1 MYQGISLTQAPPL
14 AVVFGFFFNA
24 QVNLGLAG
32 ILGLAEVWQGGFSL
46 QGIYFIHCFS
56 IGFLLLTMFGAISQ
70 MLPVLAG
77 VRLQSPKMTAFFTLL
92 CLNFGL
98 VAFIAAFRWNLS
110 LFGVALVF
118 LVLGI
123 LIFVGS
129 VALKLRNIEHFTP
142 TIVYICAAL
151 ASLLLTAG
159 FGVALLGGYAQ
170 WWDMPS
176 WLTRFHFS
184 LGGLGWIGLL
194 IIGVSLQVLPMF
206 YVAPAFPKAF
216 FVALVPLLLL
226 AFVLSLG
233 FGLEK
238 LALVFGGG
246 FIACFGALGL
256 FILGRRKR
264 KIKEASITFWRV
276 GLSAFMIAGA
286 LMWGAIGL
294 ELLNVSISIF
304 VGGVMAI
311 VYAMMYKIVPFLTWF
326 HLSYAGVLELPN
338 MREIVP
344 QRIIKVH
351 LILFIVGFGCALL
364 WQVSVFASLFCI
376 ICVLL
381 SLIAGFALCKAYRI
395 YTYTLNNAPRMV
407 WQT

>member
-1 MYQGISLTQAPPL
+1 
-14 AVVFGFFFNA
+14 
-24 QVNLGLAG
+24 
-32 ILGLAEVWQGGFSL
+32 
-46 QGIYFIHCFS
+46 
-56 IGFLLLTMFGAISQ
+56 
-70 MLPVLAG
+70 
-77 VRLQSPKMTAFFTLL
+77 
-92 CLNFGL
+92 
-98 VAFIAAFRWNLS
+98 
-110 LFGVALVF
+110 
-118 LVLGI
+118 
-123 LIFVGS
+123 
-129 VALKLRNIEHFTP
+129 
-142 TIVYICAAL
+142 
-151 ASLLLTAG
+151 
-159 FGVALLGGYAQ
+159 
-170 WWDMPS
+170 
-176 WLTRFHFS
+176 
-184 LGGLGWIGLL
+184 
-194 IIGVSLQVLPMF
+194 MF

-351 LILFIVGFGCALL
+351 L

>member
-14 AVVFGFFFNA
+14 AVVFGFFLNA
-24 QVNLGLAG
+24 QVYLGWAG
-32 ILGLAEVWQGGFSL
+32 ILGLVEAWQGGFSL

-56 IGFLLLTMFGAISQ
+56 IGFLLLMMFGPLANAACPRWRATAIPQNDCDSYI
-70 MLPVLAG
+70 A
-77 VRLQSPKMTAFFTLL
+77 

-98 VAFIAAFRWNLS
+98 VAFIAAFRWNLA
-110 LFGVALVF
+110 LFGVALVL

-129 VALKLRNIEHFTP
+129 VVKLREIEHFTP
-142 TIVYICAAL
+142 TIMYMCAAL
-151 ASLLLTAG
+151 VSLLLTAG
-159 FGVALLGGYAQ
+159 FGATLLGGYAQ

-194 IIGVSLQVLPMF
+194 IVGVSLQVLPMF
-206 YVAPAFPKAF
+206 YVAPTFPKMF
-216 FVALVPLLLL
+216 FVAVVPLLLL
-226 AFVLSLG
+226 AFALSLG

-238 LALVFGGG
+238 LALAFGGG
-246 FIACFGALGL
+246 FITCFGALGL
-256 FILGRRKR
+256 SILSRRKR
-264 KIKEASITFWRV
+264 KIKEASITFWRI
-276 GLSAFMIAGA
+276 GLGAFMVAGV

-294 ELLNVSISIF
+294 EVLVNVSINVF

-326 HLSYAGVLELPN
+326 HLSYNGVLELPN
-338 MREIVP
+338 MRETVP
-344 QRIIKVH
+344 QRIIKAH
-351 LILFIVGFGCALL
+351 LILFIMGFGCALL
-364 WQVSVFASLFCI
+364 WQMPLFAGLFCI

-395 YTYTLNNAPRMV
+395 YAHTLKTAPRMKF
-407 WQT
+407 

>member
-14 AVVFGFFFNA
+14 AVVFGFFLNA
-24 QVNLGLAG
+24 QVYLGLAG

-56 IGFLLLTMFGAISQ
+56 IGFLLLMMFGALSQ

-77 VRLQSPKMTAFFTLL
+77 VRLQSPKMTAILTLL

-98 VAFIAAFRWNLS
+98 VAFIAAFRWNLA
-110 LFGVALVF
+110 LFGVALVL

-129 VALKLRNIEHFTP
+129 VALKLREIEHFTP
-142 TIVYICAAL
+142 TIMYMCAAL

-159 FGVALLGGYAQ
+159 FGATLLGGYAQ

-194 IIGVSLQVLPMF
+194 IVGVSLQVLPMF
-206 YVAPAFPKAF
+206 YVAPTFPKMF
-216 FVALVPLLLL
+216 FVAVVPLLLL
-226 AFVLSLG
+226 AFALSLG

-238 LALVFGGG
+238 LALAFGGG
-246 FIACFGALGL
+246 FITCFGALGL
-256 FILGRRKR
+256 SILSRRKR
-264 KIKEASITFWRV
+264 KIKEASITFWRI
-276 GLSAFMIAGA
+276 GLGAFVVAGV

-294 ELLNVSISIF
+294 EVLVNFSINVF

-326 HLSYAGVLELPN
+326 HLSYNGVLELPN

-344 QRIIKVH
+344 QRIIKAH
-351 LILFIVGFGCALL
+351 LILFIIGFGCALL
-364 WQVSVFASLFCI
+364 WQMPLFAGLFCI
-376 ICVLL
+376 ICMLL

-395 YTYTLNNAPRMV
+395 YTHTLKTAPRMKF
-407 WQT
+407 

>member
-1 MYQGISLTQAPPL
+1 
-14 AVVFGFFFNA
+14 
-24 QVNLGLAG
+24 
-32 ILGLAEVWQGGFSL
+32 
-46 QGIYFIHCFS
+46 
-56 IGFLLLTMFGAISQ
+56 
-70 MLPVLAG
+70 
-77 VRLQSPKMTAFFTLL
+77 
-92 CLNFGL
+92 
-98 VAFIAAFRWNLS
+98 
-110 LFGVALVF
+110 
-118 LVLGI
+118 
-123 LIFVGS
+123 
-129 VALKLRNIEHFTP
+129 
-142 TIVYICAAL
+142 
-151 ASLLLTAG
+151 
-159 FGVALLGGYAQ
+159 
-170 WWDMPS
+170 
-176 WLTRFHFS
+176 
-184 LGGLGWIGLL
+184 
-194 IIGVSLQVLPMF
+194 MF

-256 FILGRRKR
+256 FILSRRKR

-276 GLSAFMIAGA
+276 GLSAFIIAGA

-364 WQVSVFASLFCI
+364 WQVRVFASLFCI